1 MTPQPSGRIDGND
14 LILTRKFRAPIDDV
28 WTSITASES
37 CARWFARWEGE
48 PGPGKM
54 IRWQMTHE
62 KGDSWT
68 DVKIDRC
75 EAPRH
80 VAVTSQGPYAWS
92 LEVTLKQTGD
102 TTEMTFVHHLTEK
115 DKKMKGEI
123 GVGWEFYL
131 DMLAATRANAE
142 QLPVWDDYYPAQ
154 KQYYLDQG

>member
-1 MTPQPSGRIDGND
+1 MKPQPNGRLDGNN
-14 LILTRKFRAPIDDV
+14 LILTRTFRAPIDDV

-48 PGPGKM
+48 PGTGKM

-80 VAVTSQGPYAWS
+80 VAVTSTGPYAWS
-92 LEVTLKQTGD
+92 LSVTLKQTGD
-102 TTEMTFVHHLTEK
+102 TTTMTFVHHDI
-115 DKKMKGEI
+115 DKKMLGDV
-123 GVGWEFYL
+123 GTGWEFYL
-131 DMLAATRANAE
+131 DMLAAVRANE
-142 QLPVWDDYYPAQ
+142 TLPVWDDYYPAL
-154 KQYYLDQG
+154 KPYYEALL